1 MTRTAWEGAD
11 LAEVLHAALAPFDVG
26 NQRVRVDGPPLNI
39 QPNVAVALSMA
50 FHEMATNAAKYGALS
65 NANGFVRV
73 TWALDDRATTAII
86 RWQEA
91 GGPAVTQPTRRGF
104 GSRLIERGLAYEL
117 DSEVKLSFPPTGV
130 ECEIR
135 LPLPAKSE
143 A

>member
-1 MTRTAWEGAD
+1 MR
-11 LAEVLHAALAPFDVG
+11 
-26 NQRVRVDGPPLNI
+26 
-39 QPNVAVALSMA
+39 MA
-50 FHEMATNAAKYGALS
+50 SCA
-65 NANGFVRV
+65 V